1 MNIKQLETTSAG
13 YVVDGICET
22 LSQSGRPFYE
32 TFAAFLAKYG
42 SVVDNILITR
52 HGSKLVKEDQ
62 LEFLGQRPTY
72 LYTIEA
78 YLMERAPWIRQQL
91 AYVDAD
97 YDPIENFVAH
107 EEETIEDD
115 IKLRDKKLTHTDHP
129 YTFQHTKQTPQTI
142 TEQYTEADIVTETG
156 QTKTT
161 VDNSVTSYDS
171 DVAHENT
178 KSETTP
184 GKITNTEK
192 PYNRKFKT
200 PQITVTDTDTLQAS
214 RIYDDQT
221 IEQPHKD
228 KHTRELDRHGNQG
241 IQTAAQMMQLDSD
254 WWKDNRW
261 LSALALDIVNLI
273 CERVEAI

>member
-1 MNIKQLETTSAG
+1 MKLMKLETDEG
-13 YVVDGICET
+13 PIVKKICEDMADT
-22 LSQSGRPFYE
+22 GQPFADI
-32 TFAAFLAKYG
+32 FDAFLEKYDTT
-42 SVVDNILITR
+42 VDVILMTK
-52 HGSKLVKEDQ
+52 HGKKEVYEDM
-62 LEFLGQRPTY
+62 LDDLGENA
-72 LYTIEA
+72 LYCYAIRA

-91 AYVDAD
+91 AYLEAE
-97 YDPIENFVAH
+97 YDPIENFTTH

-161 VDNSVTSYDS
+161 VDNSVTTYDS

-200 PQITVTDTDTLQAS
+200 PQITVTDSDILQAS
-214 RIYDDQT
+214 RIFDDQT
-221 IEQPHKD
+221 VEQPHKD

-241 IQTAAQMMQLDSD
+241 IQTAAQMMQLDSV
-254 WWKDNRW
+254 WWKENRW

>member
-1 MNIKQLETTSAG
+1 MNLLKLETDEGPIVKS
-13 YVVDGICET
+13 ICEDMAVT
-22 LSQSGRPFYE
+22 GQPFADI
-32 TFAAFLAKYG
+32 FSAFLEKYDTA
-42 SVVDNILITR
+42 VDTILVSR
-52 HGSKLVKEDQ
+52 HGKKEVFADM
-62 LEFLGQRPTY
+62 LEEFSGY
-72 LYTIEA
+72 SLYYMSIHA
-78 YLMERAPWIRQQL
+78 YLTERAPWIRQQL
-91 AYVDAD
+91 AYVEAE

-129 YTFQHTKQTPQTI
+129 YTFTHTKQTPQTI

-156 QTKTT
+156 QAKTT
-161 VDNSVTSYDS
+161 VDNSVTTYDS
-171 DVAHENT
+171 DTAHDNT
-178 KSETTP
+178 KTETTP

-221 IEQPHKD
+221 VEQPHKD

-241 IQTAAQMMQLDSD
+241 IQTAAQMMQLDSE
-254 WWKDNRW
+254 WWKNNRW
-261 LSALALDIVNLI
+261 LSVLALDIVNLI